1 MFSWKKFISSKNN
14 LCSALI
20 DYMIQVPIINYNL
33 RHFQKL
39 ANTKKNSV
47 KMGLET
53 ILYHTP
59 QLWNLVSIDIK
70 DTLSLSPFKK
80 KKKNPMYTPFL
91 TLISYVVIVLQN
103 ERTNVILKKSQT

>member
-1 MFSWKKFISSKNN
+1 
-14 LCSALI
+14 
-20 DYMIQVPIINYNL
+20 MIQIRIINYTL

-70 DTLSLSPFKK
+70 DTLSLSTFKKKK

-103 ERTNVILKKSQT
+103 ERTNATLKKSQT

>member
-1 MFSWKKFISSKNN
+1 M
-14 LCSALI
+14 LI
-20 DYMIQVPIINYNL
+20 DYMIQIRIINYTL

-59 QLWNLVSIDIK
+59 QLWNLVPIDIK
-70 DTLSLSPFKK
+70 DNL
-80 KKKNPMYTPFL
+80 FL
-91 TLISYVVIVLQN
+91 
-103 ERTNVILKKSQT
+103 

>member
-1 MFSWKKFISSKNN
+1 M
-14 LCSALI
+14 LI
-20 DYMIQVPIINYNL
+20 DYMIQIRIINYTL

-70 DTLSLSPFKK
+70 DTLSLSTFKK
-80 KKKNPMYTPFL
+80 KKK
-91 TLISYVVIVLQN
+91 
-103 ERTNVILKKSQT
+103 KKKKTHVHTITDLDKLCGDSSSK

>member
-1 MFSWKKFISSKNN
+1 
-14 LCSALI
+14 
-20 DYMIQVPIINYNL
+20 MIQIRIINYTL

-59 QLWNLVSIDIK
+59 QLWNLVPIDIK
-70 DTLSLSPFKK
+70 DTLSLSTFKK
-80 KKKNPMYTPFL
+80 KKKK
-91 TLISYVVIVLQN
+91 I
-103 ERTNVILKKSQT
+103 KKKKKKKKKKKIPCTHHF